1 MPSADL
7 CHAINIK
14 SGQGHG
20 PLFQKLGCRDG
31 SRFLSPDPIA
41 LRSNSVKSKNGI

>member
-14 SGQGHG
+14 SGQGHD
-20 PLFQKLGCRDG
+20 PLFQRLGCRDG
-31 SRFLSPDPIA
+31 SRFLTPDHSSRKQ
-41 LRSNSVKSKNGI
+41 LNGV